1 MYQIIKYC
9 RDCGPYSGREFG
21 RKADAVRY
29 ARACVCP
36 DWEYVAVISTRTK
49 RVDVLKGALG
59 ALCARMHRVQ
69 AREALRYLWGV
80 ITTSYHDLLT
90 MYGGEQL
97 EAEQRVYIYVQQPK
111 RYKTPEDIARKDADI
126 ARQIERMQRLI
137 DDLRDYRVALAQRYA
152 ELETM
157 PYTRVLTLKRD
168 PSYKGRITYWVT
180 ITRRMSDGTE
190 TDELCEQFHGQ
201 DRAKA
206 FARFAALQKQYPGI
220 ASVKDVARRS
230 WE

>member
-1 MYQIIKYC
+1 MSK
-9 RDCGPYSGREFG
+9 SET
-21 RKADAVRY
+21 
-29 ARACVCP
+29 
-36 DWEYVAVISTRTK
+36 E
-49 RVDVLKGALG
+49 
-59 ALCARMHRVQ
+59 
-69 AREALRYLWGV
+69 V
-80 ITTSYHDLLT
+80 ITVSYHDLLNL
-90 MYGGEQL
+90 YGDEQR
-97 EAEQRVYIYVQQPK
+97 EAEQRVHIYVQQPK

-126 ARQIERMQRLI
+126 ARQIARMERLI

-190 TDELCEQFHGQ
+190 TDELREKYAGQ
-201 DRAKA
+201 ERAKA

-220 ASVKDVARRS
+220 ASVKDVARRR
-230 WE
+230 WERK

>member
-1 MYQIIKYC
+1 
-9 RDCGPYSGREFG
+9 
-21 RKADAVRY
+21 
-29 ARACVCP
+29 
-36 DWEYVAVISTRTK
+36 
-49 RVDVLKGALG
+49 
-59 ALCARMHRVQ
+59 
-69 AREALRYLWGV
+69 
-80 ITTSYHDLLT
+80 

-206 FARFAALQKQYPGI
+206 FARFAALQKQYP
-220 ASVKDVARRS
+220 ALHPLRM
-230 WE
+230 

>member
-1 MYQIIKYC
+1 M
-9 RDCGPYSGREFG
+9 
-21 RKADAVRY
+21 
-29 ARACVCP
+29 
-36 DWEYVAVISTRTK
+36 STSETE
-49 RVDVLKGALG
+49 
-59 ALCARMHRVQ
+59 M
-69 AREALRYLWGV
+69 
-80 ITTSYHDLLT
+80 ITVSYHDLLK
-90 MYGGEQL
+90 MYGSEQ
-97 EAEQRVYIYVQQPK
+97 ETAEQRICIYVEQPHTL
-111 RYKTPEDIARKDADI
+111 KTPHDIAWRDGQVAVEIK
-126 ARQIERMQRLI
+126 RLESMI

-168 PSYKGRITYWVT
+168 PSYKGRITYWVA

-190 TDELCEQFHGQ
+190 IDELRERYAGN

-230 WE
+230 WER

>member
-1 MYQIIKYC
+1 M
-9 RDCGPYSGREFG
+9 
-21 RKADAVRY
+21 
-29 ARACVCP
+29 
-36 DWEYVAVISTRTK
+36 
-49 RVDVLKGALG
+49 
-59 ALCARMHRVQ
+59 
-69 AREALRYLWGV
+69 
-80 ITTSYHDLLT
+80 SYHDLLT
-90 MYGGEQL
+90 MYGDEQR
-97 EAEQRVYIYVQQPK
+97 EAEQRVHIYVQQPQQ
-111 RYKTPEDIARKDADI
+111 YKTPEDIARKDSDI

-157 PYTRVLTLKRD
+157 PYTRVLTLKRE

-180 ITRRMSDGTE
+180 ITRELADGTE
-190 TDELCEQFHGQ
+190 TDELREKYAGQ

-230 WE
+230 WERK

>member
-1 MYQIIKYC
+1 M
-9 RDCGPYSGREFG
+9 
-21 RKADAVRY
+21 
-29 ARACVCP
+29 
-36 DWEYVAVISTRTK
+36 
-49 RVDVLKGALG
+49 
-59 ALCARMHRVQ
+59 
-69 AREALRYLWGV
+69 
-80 ITTSYHDLLT
+80 
-90 MYGGEQL
+90 
-97 EAEQRVYIYVQQPK
+97 
-111 RYKTPEDIARKDADI
+111 
-126 ARQIERMQRLI
+126 I

-190 TDELCEQFHGQ
+190 TDELREQFPGQ

-220 ASVKDVARRS
+220 ASVKDIARRS
-230 WE
+230 WERK

>member
-1 MYQIIKYC
+1 
-9 RDCGPYSGREFG
+9 
-21 RKADAVRY
+21 
-29 ARACVCP
+29 
-36 DWEYVAVISTRTK
+36 
-49 RVDVLKGALG
+49 
-59 ALCARMHRVQ
+59 
-69 AREALRYLWGV
+69 
-80 ITTSYHDLLT
+80 
-90 MYGGEQL
+90 MYGDEQR
-97 EAEQRVYIYVQQPK
+97 EAEQRVYIYVQQPQ
-111 RYKTPEDIARKDADI
+111 RYKTPEDIAHKDADI
-126 ARQIERMQRLI
+126 ARQIERMERLI

-190 TDELCEQFHGQ
+190 TDELREQYAGQ
-201 DRAKA
+201 ERAKA

-230 WE
+230 WER

>member
-1 MYQIIKYC
+1 
-9 RDCGPYSGREFG
+9 
-21 RKADAVRY
+21 
-29 ARACVCP
+29 
-36 DWEYVAVISTRTK
+36 
-49 RVDVLKGALG
+49 
-59 ALCARMHRVQ
+59 
-69 AREALRYLWGV
+69 
-80 ITTSYHDLLT
+80 

-190 TDELCEQFHGQ
+190 TDELCEQILPLTYDTARDWAEHHMDADAYQ
-201 DRAKA
+201 DEFGPAAEDDSRTVMSLSVRADTADK
-206 FARFAALQKQYPGI
+206 
-220 ASVKDVARRS
+220 ARRAAAAS
-230 WE
+230 GCSISEYVEHALLAQLGGDTDA

>member
-1 MYQIIKYC
+1 MSK
-9 RDCGPYSGREFG
+9 SET
-21 RKADAVRY
+21 
-29 ARACVCP
+29 
-36 DWEYVAVISTRTK
+36 E
-49 RVDVLKGALG
+49 
-59 ALCARMHRVQ
+59 
-69 AREALRYLWGV
+69 V
-80 ITTSYHDLLT
+80 ITVSYHDLLK
-90 MYGGEQL
+90 MYGSEQKT
-97 EAEQRVYIYVQQPK
+97 AEQRIYIYAQQPHTLETPHDVAWRDGQVAAEIK
-111 RYKTPEDIARKDADI
+111 RLES
-126 ARQIERMQRLI
+126 MI

-190 TDELCEQFHGQ
+190 TDELREQFPGK

-220 ASVKDVARRS
+220 ASVKDIARRS
-230 WE
+230 WER

>member
-1 MYQIIKYC
+1 
-9 RDCGPYSGREFG
+9 
-21 RKADAVRY
+21 
-29 ARACVCP
+29 
-36 DWEYVAVISTRTK
+36 
-49 RVDVLKGALG
+49 
-59 ALCARMHRVQ
+59 MHRVQ

-168 PSYKGRITYWVT
+168 PSYKGRITYWAT

>member
-1 MYQIIKYC
+1 MSK
-9 RDCGPYSGREFG
+9 SE
-21 RKADAVRY
+21 
-29 ARACVCP
+29 
-36 DWEYVAVISTRTK
+36 T
-49 RVDVLKGALG
+49 
-59 ALCARMHRVQ
+59 
-69 AREALRYLWGV
+69 EA
-80 ITTSYHDLLT
+80 ITVSYHDLLT
-90 MYGGEQL
+90 MYGSEQ
-97 EAEQRVYIYVQQPK
+97 ETAEQRIYIYVQQPHTL
-111 RYKTPEDIARKDADI
+111 KTPHDIAWRDGQVAVEIK
-126 ARQIERMQRLI
+126 RLESMI

-168 PSYKGRITYWVT
+168 PSYKGRITYCVT

-190 TDELCEQFHGQ
+190 IDELREQYAGQ

-230 WE
+230 WERR

>member
-1 MYQIIKYC
+1 MSK
-9 RDCGPYSGREFG
+9 SET
-21 RKADAVRY
+21 
-29 ARACVCP
+29 
-36 DWEYVAVISTRTK
+36 E
-49 RVDVLKGALG
+49 
-59 ALCARMHRVQ
+59 
-69 AREALRYLWGV
+69 V
-80 ITTSYHDLLT
+80 ITVSYHDLLNL
-90 MYGGEQL
+90 YGDEQR
-97 EAEQRVYIYVQQPK
+97 EAEQRVHIYVQQPK

-126 ARQIERMQRLI
+126 ARQIARMERLI

-190 TDELCEQFHGQ
+190 TDELREKYAGQ
-201 DRAKA
+201 ERAKA
-206 FARFAALQKQYPGI
+206 FARFAALQKHYPGI

-230 WE
+230 WERK

>member
-1 MYQIIKYC
+1 M
-9 RDCGPYSGREFG
+9 
-21 RKADAVRY
+21 
-29 ARACVCP
+29 
-36 DWEYVAVISTRTK
+36 
-49 RVDVLKGALG
+49 
-59 ALCARMHRVQ
+59 
-69 AREALRYLWGV
+69 
-80 ITTSYHDLLT
+80 SYHDLLK
-90 MYGGEQL
+90 MYGAEQ
-97 EAEQRVYIYVQQPK
+97 ETAEQRIYIYVQQPHAL
-111 RYKTPEDIARKDADI
+111 KTPHDVAWRDGQVAVEIK
-126 ARQIERMQRLI
+126 RLESMI

-157 PYTRVLTLKRD
+157 PYTRVLTLKRE

-190 TDELCEQFHGQ
+190 TDELREQFPGK

>member
-1 MYQIIKYC
+1 MSK
-9 RDCGPYSGREFG
+9 SET
-21 RKADAVRY
+21 
-29 ARACVCP
+29 
-36 DWEYVAVISTRTK
+36 E
-49 RVDVLKGALG
+49 
-59 ALCARMHRVQ
+59 
-69 AREALRYLWGV
+69 V
-80 ITTSYHDLLT
+80 ITVSYHDLLT
-90 MYGGEQL
+90 MYGSEQ
-97 EAEQRVYIYVQQPK
+97 ETDEQRIYIYVEQPHAL
-111 RYKTPEDIARKDADI
+111 KTPHDIAWRDGQVAVEIK
-126 ARQIERMQRLI
+126 RLESMI

-190 TDELCEQFHGQ
+190 TDELREQYAGQ

-230 WE
+230 WER